1 MPEHSAYQHEREI
14 LENEQKQ
21 LLATLLSAIP
31 DLVWLRSPDTNVDAR
46 LINQL
51 HIPEDIQLHIPEDNM
66 PRPCGLVATLLDAT
80 PDLVF
85 FKDLQG
91 VYLGCNPM
99 FAKFVG
105 RSREEILGKTDFEL
119 FKKPVA
125 EAFRAY
131 DQQMLKALMPRRNE
145 EWCTFP
151 NGRQALFD
159 TLKTPY
165 WDVNGKLAGVL
176 GLSREITDRW
186 RAEEQ
191 LRESETNL
199 RAFFESMDDLIF
211 VATPSGEIRHINA
224 SVTRKLGYC
233 VEELLGTS
241 LLDLHPAE
249 RRAEAKRNLVDL
261 LSGRRKSCPLPLVA
275 KNGQLLAVESRAW
288 RGQWS
293 GENCLFGMSKDL
305 TNEQAAE
312 QALIREQQRM
322 AGILLGTHV
331 GTWEWNVRTGEVILN
346 SRWAEILGYSLSELE
361 PITIETWTRFTHPDD
376 LRISQALL
384 ERHFKGECADY
395 ECETRMRHK
404 DGHWVWILDRGR
416 VIDRTPDGEPVWMLG
431 THQDITERRLAKD
444 ALLESNR
451 QLQAANER
459 AQALALQA
467 QAANAAKSEFLANMS
482 HEIRTPMNG
491 VIGMTGLLLDTQL
504 TEEQHR
510 YAETIRASGEALLTL
525 INDILDFSKIE
536 AGKLSL
542 EILDFEL
549 TALLD
554 DLAASLVHRAYE
566 KGLELLCAAAPAVP
580 TQLRG
585 DPGRLR
591 QILTNLVGNAIK
603 FTASGEVAMQVTLEE
618 DSIDSVRLRFAVR
631 DTGIGIP
638 EHKINLLFNK
648 FSQVDASITRH
659 YGGTGLG
666 LAISRQLSELMGG
679 TVGVSSELGRGSEF
693 WFTAQLGKQLA
704 APPEPSLPELA
715 GIRVLIVDDNA
726 TSRVL
731 LSERLRAWDMRP
743 LAVADG
749 LVALRTLEREQMNH
763 DPFRI
768 ALIDLEMPG
777 VDGETLGR
785 SIRADTRMADLQM
798 VILPSLARP
807 NNLQQFAASGFA
819 AHLPKP
825 VRQQELCELLLAL
838 LSSTE
843 TSTSETPLRLLG
855 RPPSRSTSSTLTER
869 FAQSKARI
877 LLAEDNPVNQ
887 QLALGILK
895 KFGLRADAVANGEEV
910 LNALATLPYDL
921 VLMDVQMPVM
931 NGLEAARL
939 IRNPASP
946 LNNHAIP
953 IIAMT
958 ANAMQGDREE
968 CLAAGMNDYVS
979 KPVRP
984 LALAEALEK
993 WLHV

>member
-1 MPEHSAYQHEREI
+1 MPEHSGYQDERET
-14 LENEQKQ
+14 LEHEQSQ
-21 LLATLLSAIP
+21 LLATLIAAIP
-31 DLVWLRSPDTNVDAR
+31 DLVWLRSPDANADVR

-51 HIPEDIQLHIPEDNM
+51 RVTEDIV

-105 RSREEILGKTDFEL
+105 RTREDILGKTDFDL
-119 FKKPVA
+119 FEQAVA
-125 EAFRAY
+125 EAFRAH
-131 DQQMLKALMPRRNE
+131 DQQMLATLQPRSNE

-151 NGRQALFD
+151 AGQKALFD

-165 WDVNGKLAGVL
+165 WDMNGKLAGLL
-176 GLSREITDRW
+176 GISRDITDRW
-186 RAEEQ
+186 RAEAQ

-211 VATPSGEIRHINA
+211 VATPSGEIRQINA
-224 SVTRKLGYC
+224 SVTRKLGYSIG
-233 VEELLGTS
+233 ELRGTS

-249 RRAEAKRNLVDL
+249 RRSEAKRNLVEVL
-261 LSGRRKSCPLPLVA
+261 TGRRKSCPLPLVA
-275 KNGQLLAVESRAW
+275 KNGQLLAVENRAW

-305 TNEQAAE
+305 TNEQTAE
-312 QALIREQQRM
+312 QALIREQQRV

-346 SRWAEILGYSLSELE
+346 ARWAEILGYSLAELE
-361 PITIETWTRFTHPDD
+361 PITIETWMRFTHPDD
-376 LRISQALL
+376 LQMSQAQLA
-384 ERHFKGECADY
+384 RHFSGECADY
-395 ECETRMRHK
+395 ECETRMHHK

-416 VIDRTPDGEPVWMLG
+416 VIDRTADGEPVWMLG

-451 QLQAANER
+451 QLHAANER

-491 VIGMTGLLLDTQL
+491 VIGMTGLLLDTPL

-549 TALLD
+549 TTLLD
-554 DLAASLVHRAYE
+554 DFIASLVHRAYE
-566 KGLELLCAAAPAVP
+566 KGLELLCAADPIVP
-580 TQLRG
+580 MQLRG

-603 FTASGEVAMQVTLEE
+603 FTASGEVAVRVTLEE
-618 DSIDSVRLRFAVR
+618 DGIDTVRLRFAVH

-638 EHKINLLFNK
+638 ADKIDLLFNK

-666 LAISRQLSELMGG
+666 LAISRQLAELMGG
-679 TVGVSSELGRGSEF
+679 AVGVSSELGHGSVF
-693 WFTAQLGKQLA
+693 WFTAQLGKPTA
-704 APPEPSLPELA
+704 VRPERPLPTLA
-715 GIRVLIVDDNA
+715 GVRVLIVDDNA
-726 TSRVL
+726 TSRDFL
-731 LSERLRAWDMRP
+731 TDRLRAWGMRP

-749 LVALRTLEREQMNH
+749 AMALQHLAQGQAAS
-763 DPFRI
+763 DPFQL

-777 VDGETLGR
+777 MDGAALGR
-785 SIRADTRMADLQM
+785 TIRADARLNALQM
-798 VILPSLARP
+798 VMLPPLARP
-807 NNLQQFAASGFA
+807 SDAQQFTASGFA
-819 AHLPKP
+819 AYLPKP
-825 VRQQELCELLLAL
+825 VRQLELCELLLAL
-838 LSSTE
+838 LSPASNA
-843 TSTSETPLRLLG
+843 PLRQLG
-855 RPPSRSTSSTLTER
+855 RPPPRAALQDHAGR
-869 FAQSKARI
+869 FAQSRARI
-877 LLAEDNPVNQ
+877 LLAEDNQVNQ

-910 LNALATLPYDL
+910 LTALATLPYDL

-931 NGLEAARL
+931 DGLEAARQ
-939 IRNPASP
+939 IRNPASAV
-946 LNNHAIP
+946 NNHAIP

-984 LALAEALEK
+984 LALADALEK
-993 WLHV
+993 WLQVVE